1 LFIRASPAR
10 RADVRFVGLVAGLP
24 ILLGIAQLLPHTG
37 IGLAIRLA
45 AATGC
50 VLIVPGALIM
60 RLTGWPRELGVAVG
74 ASVGWS
80 LAAIFVCLLLTFA
93 FAGSLTLTLV
103 LLAALVLGT
112 AVPVAVRRVAE
123 VEQRDVL
130 VVGVLA
136 LAGVGFAVAVWLATG
151 PVSGDGLFHL
161 ARVRKLL
168 DFPDLSLSAVNEFKH
183 GGLHPGY
190 AVPLWHAALGL
201 ITKLAGSDPTQTVRN
216 VSALLVPLAFVVSYA
231 AGRALF
237 RSVWGGIAGLV
248 AQFALI
254 GLAPE
259 HTGTLRSLSQP
270 GVAAR
275 QILVPALLALVFTYT
290 REKRVALLGAMGA
303 GALALALIHPTY
315 AVFLCVPLVGF
326 LIARLLM
333 AGGDVKALSASVVTL
348 LVPSAAVAFFL
359 LPIVK
364 KTASYDASTHDLH
377 RSLAKYPGQIDFYSD
392 HSYRLAPELFSRSG
406 AVAVAGLVC
415 IPLAALAAR
424 RRWSAFVLGGSLA
437 IFAVTLIP
445 FIFPRFA
452 DAVSLSQARREGGF
466 LPFAFALAGGAA
478 VLAGLLRW
486 AVLPVAVGAG
496 IALQLAFPGDFG
508 YRFTTG
514 GPALATWIAAIGGA
528 LALAVVTTFHRR
540 WSIERQGPLALAA
553 VVLFCAP
560 LAVNGFANLE
570 RGKTRGE
577 PYLTAGVIQALRDNV
592 PKQDIVFSDDATAYR
607 IGAYA
612 PVYVNAGPPS
622 HVADTTDNFPYKRRK
637 DAHRFFRT
645 GNLSIVRHYGAH
657 WIVLDEQRYPKLRL
671 ALPIV
676 YRDDRYAL
684 YRF

>member
-1 LFIRASPAR
+1 
-10 RADVRFVGLVAGLP
+10 
-24 ILLGIAQLLPHTG
+24 
-37 IGLAIRLA
+37 
-45 AATGC
+45 
-50 VLIVPGALIM
+50 M
-60 RLTGWPRELGVAVG
+60 RLTGWPRELGVAIG

-93 FAGSLTLTLV
+93 FAGSLSLTLV
-103 LLAALVLGT
+103 LLAALTLGT

-123 VEQRDVL
+123 AEQRDVI

-136 LAGVGFAVAVWLATG
+136 LIGVGFAVAVWLATG

-168 DFPDLSLSAVNEFKH
+168 DFPTLGSLSVVNEFKH

-190 AVPLWHAALGL
+190 AFPLWHATLAL
-201 ITKLAGSDPTQTVRN
+201 ITKLAGADPAQTVRN

-275 QILVPALLALVFTYT
+275 QLLVPALLALVFTYM
-290 REKRVALLGAMGA
+290 RDRRMALLGAMGA
-303 GALALALIHPTY
+303 GAVALALIHPTY
-315 AVFLCVPLVGF
+315 AVFLCVPLAGF
-326 LIARLLM
+326 LVARVLM
-333 AGGDVKALSASVVTL
+333 AGKDVKALSASLVTL
-348 LVPSAAVAFFL
+348 LLPSAAVAFFI

-364 KTASYDASTHDLH
+364 KTASYETSTYDLH
-377 RSLAKYPGQIDFYSD
+377 RGLAKYAGQIDYYSD
-392 HSYRLAPELFSRSG
+392 RSFRIAPELFSRSG

-424 RRWSAFVLGGSLA
+424 RRWSAYVLGGSLA
-437 IFAVTLIP
+437 IFALTLVP

-478 VLAGLLRW
+478 VLTGLLSW

-508 YRFTTG
+508 YNLTSG
-514 GPALATWIAAIGGA
+514 GPALATWIAALGGA
-528 LALAVVTTFHRR
+528 LALAIVTTFHRR

-560 LAVNGFANLE
+560 VAVNGFANLDRAKA
-570 RGKTRGE
+570 RGG
-577 PYLTAGVIQALRDNV
+577 PNLTVGVIRALQGDV
-592 PKQDIVFSDDATAYR
+592 PRGDIVFSDDATAYR

-612 PVYVNAGPPS
+612 PVYVNAGPPA
-622 HVADTTDNFPYKRRK
+622 HVADTTDNFPYKRRA
-637 DAHRFFRT
+637 DAKRFFRT
-645 GNLSIVRHYGAH
+645 GNLSIPRHYGAH
-657 WIVLDEQRYPKLRL
+657 WIVVDIERYPKLQL
-671 ALPIV
+671 GLPRV
-676 YRDDRYAL
+676 YHDAHYAL
-684 YRF
+684 YDFRQS

>member
-1 LFIRASPAR
+1 
-10 RADVRFVGLVAGLP
+10 
-24 ILLGIAQLLPHTG
+24 LLGIAQFLPHTG
-37 IGLAIRLA
+37 VGLAVRLA
-45 AATGC
+45 AATAC
-50 VLIVPGALIM
+50 VLLVPGALIM

-80 LAAIFVCLLLTFA
+80 LAAVFICLLLTFA

-103 LLAALVLGT
+103 LLTFLVFGT

-123 VEQRDVL
+123 IEQRDV
-130 VVGVLA
+130 VIVGVLA
-136 LAGVGFAVAVWLATG
+136 LVGVAFAVAVWLATG

-168 DFPDLSLSAVNEFKH
+168 DFPDLSLGAVNEFKH

-190 AVPLWHAALGL
+190 AVPLWHATLGL
-201 ITKLAGSDPTQTVRN
+201 ITKLAGADPTQTVRN
-216 VSALLVPLAFVVSYA
+216 VSALLVPVAFVASYA

-237 RSVWGGIAGLV
+237 RSTWGGIAGLV

-275 QILVPALLALVFTYT
+275 QILVPALLALVFTYM
-290 REKRVALLGAMGA
+290 REKKIALLGAMGA

-315 AVFLCVPLVGF
+315 AVFLCVPLIGF
-326 LIARLLM
+326 LIARVLM
-333 AGGDVKALSASVVTL
+333 AGKDVKALSASVVTL
-348 LVPSAAVAFFL
+348 IVPSAAVAFFL

-364 KTASYDASTHDLH
+364 KTASYESGTFDLH
-377 RSLAKYPGQIDFYSD
+377 RGLAKYAGQIDFNSD

-424 RRWSAFVLGGSLA
+424 RRWSAYVLGGSLA
-437 IFAVTLIP
+437 IFAVTLVP

-478 VLAGLLRW
+478 VLAGLVRW
-486 AVLPVAVGAG
+486 AVLPIAVGAG

-508 YRFTTG
+508 YNLHGG

-553 VVLFCAP
+553 VILFCAP

-577 PYLTAGVIQALRDNV
+577 PLLTEGIVRALRANV

-622 HVADTTDNFPYKRRK
+622 HVADTTDNFPYKRRA
-637 DAHRFFRT
+637 DARRFFRT

-657 WIVLDEQRYPKLRL
+657 WIVVDEQLYPRL
-671 ALPIV
+671 DLFLPLV
-676 YRDDRYAL
+676 YEDERYAL

>member
-1 LFIRASPAR
+1 
-10 RADVRFVGLVAGLP
+10 
-24 ILLGIAQLLPHTG
+24 
-37 IGLAIRLA
+37 
-45 AATGC
+45 

-60 RLTGWPRELGVAVG
+60 RLTGWPRELGVAIG
-74 ASVGWS
+74 ASIGWS

-93 FAGSLTLTLV
+93 FAGSLSLTLI
-103 LLAALVLGT
+103 LLAALTLGT

-123 VEQRDVL
+123 AEQRDVI

-136 LAGVGFAVAVWLATG
+136 LIGVGFAVAVWLATG

-168 DFPDLSLSAVNEFKH
+168 DFPTLGSLSVVNEFKH

-190 AVPLWHAALGL
+190 AFPLWHATLAL
-201 ITKLAGSDPTQTVRN
+201 ITKLAGADPAQTVRN

-275 QILVPALLALVFTYT
+275 QLLVPALLALVFTYMRDRRMT
-290 REKRVALLGAMGA
+290 LLGAIGA
-303 GALALALIHPTY
+303 GAVALALIHPTY
-315 AVFLCVPLVGF
+315 AVFLCVPLAGF
-326 LIARLLM
+326 LVARVLM
-333 AGGDVKALSASVVTL
+333 AGKDVKALSASLVTL
-348 LVPSAAVAFFL
+348 LLPSAAVAFFI

-364 KTASYDASTHDLH
+364 KTASYETSTYDLH
-377 RSLAKYPGQIDFYSD
+377 RGLAKYAGQIDYYSD
-392 HSYRLAPELFSRSG
+392 RSFRLAPELFSRSG

-424 RRWSAFVLGGSLA
+424 RRWSAYVLGGSLA
-437 IFAVTLIP
+437 IFALTLVP

-478 VLAGLLRW
+478 VLTGVLSW

-508 YRFTTG
+508 YNLTSG
-514 GPALATWIAAIGGA
+514 GPALATWIAALGGA

-560 LAVNGFANLE
+560 VAANGFANLDRAKA
-570 RGKTRGE
+570 RGG
-577 PYLTAGVIQALRDNV
+577 PNLTVGVIRALQQDV
-592 PKQDIVFSDDATAYR
+592 PRGDIVFSDDATAYR

-612 PVYVNAGPPS
+612 SVYVNAGPPA
-622 HVADTTDNFPYKRRK
+622 HVADTTDNFPYKRRA
-637 DAHRFFRT
+637 DAKRFFRT
-645 GNLSIVRHYGAH
+645 GNLSIPRHYGAH
-657 WIVLDEQRYPKLRL
+657 WIVVDRERYPKLRL
-671 ALPIV
+671 GLPRL
-676 YRDDRYAL
+676 YHDAHYAL
-684 YRF
+684 YDFRQS

>member
-1 LFIRASPAR
+1 
-10 RADVRFVGLVAGLP
+10 
-24 ILLGIAQLLPHTG
+24 
-37 IGLAIRLA
+37 
-45 AATGC
+45 
-50 VLIVPGALIM
+50 M
-60 RLTGWPRELGVAVG
+60 RLTGWPRELGVAIG
-74 ASVGWS
+74 ASIGWS

-93 FAGSLTLTLV
+93 FAGSLSLTLV
-103 LLAALVLGT
+103 LLAALTLGT

-123 VEQRDVL
+123 AEQRDVI

-136 LAGVGFAVAVWLATG
+136 LIGVGFAVAVWLATG

-168 DFPDLSLSAVNEFKH
+168 DFPTLGSLSVVNEFKH

-190 AVPLWHAALGL
+190 AFPLWHATLAL
-201 ITKLAGSDPTQTVRN
+201 ITKLAGADPAQTVRN

-275 QILVPALLALVFTYT
+275 QLLVPALLALVFTYM
-290 REKRVALLGAMGA
+290 RDRKVALIGAMGA
-303 GALALALIHPTY
+303 GAVALALIHPTY
-315 AVFLCVPLVGF
+315 AVFLCVPLAGF
-326 LIARLLM
+326 LVARVLM
-333 AGGDVKALSASVVTL
+333 AGKDVKALSASLVTL
-348 LVPSAAVAFFL
+348 LLPSAAVAFFI

-364 KTASYDASTHDLH
+364 KTASYETSTYDLH
-377 RSLAKYPGQIDFYSD
+377 RGLAKYAGQIDYYSD
-392 HSYRLAPELFSRSG
+392 RSFRLAPELFSRSG

-424 RRWSAFVLGGSLA
+424 RRWSAYVLGGSLA
-437 IFAVTLIP
+437 IFALTLVP

-478 VLAGLLRW
+478 VLTGLLSW

-508 YRFTTG
+508 YNLTSG
-514 GPALATWIAAIGGA
+514 GPALATWIAALGGA

-560 LAVNGFANLE
+560 IAVNGFANLDRAKA
-570 RGKTRGE
+570 RGG
-577 PYLTAGVIQALRDNV
+577 PNLTVGVIRALQAGRAPGRHRLLRRRDGVSHRRIRAGVRQRRAARARRGHDRQLPVQAPGRREALLPHRQPLDPAPLRR
-592 PKQDIVFSDDATAYR
+592 A
-607 IGAYA
+607 
-612 PVYVNAGPPS
+612 
-622 HVADTTDNFPYKRRK
+622 
-637 DAHRFFRT
+637 
-645 GNLSIVRHYGAH
+645 
-657 WIVLDEQRYPKLRL
+657 LDRGGHG
-671 ALPIV
+671 ALPAAYSSRCRACTTTSTTRSTSSRSPV
-676 YRDDRYAL
+676 
-684 YRF
+684 

>member
-1 LFIRASPAR
+1 
-10 RADVRFVGLVAGLP
+10 
-24 ILLGIAQLLPHTG
+24 
-37 IGLAIRLA
+37 
-45 AATGC
+45 
-50 VLIVPGALIM
+50 M
-60 RLTGWPRELGVAVG
+60 RLTGWPRELGVAIG
-74 ASVGWS
+74 ASIGWS

-93 FAGSLTLTLV
+93 FAGSLSLTLV
-103 LLAALVLGT
+103 LLAALTLGT

-123 VEQRDVL
+123 AEQRDVI

-136 LAGVGFAVAVWLATG
+136 LVGVGFAVAVWLATG

-161 ARVRKLL
+161 ARVRKLV
-168 DFPDLSLSAVNEFKH
+168 DFPTLGSLSVVNEFKH

-190 AVPLWHAALGL
+190 AFPLWHATLAL
-201 ITKLAGSDPTQTVRN
+201 ITKLAGADPAQTVRN

-275 QILVPALLALVFTYT
+275 QLLVPALLALVFTYM
-290 REKRVALLGAMGA
+290 RDRGMALLGAMGA
-303 GALALALIHPTY
+303 GAVALALIHPTY
-315 AVFLCVPLVGF
+315 AVFLCVPLAGF
-326 LIARLLM
+326 LVARVLM
-333 AGGDVKALSASVVTL
+333 AGKDVKALSASLVTL
-348 LVPSAAVAFFL
+348 LLPSAAVAFFI

-364 KTASYDASTHDLH
+364 KTASYETSTYDLH
-377 RSLAKYPGQIDFYSD
+377 RGLAKYAGQIDYYSD
-392 HSYRLAPELFSRSG
+392 RSFRLAPELFSRSG

-424 RRWSAFVLGGSLA
+424 RRWSAYVLGGSLA
-437 IFAVTLIP
+437 IFALTLVP

-478 VLAGLLRW
+478 VLTGLLSW

-508 YRFTTG
+508 YNLTSG
-514 GPALATWIAAIGGA
+514 GPALATWIAALGGA

-560 LAVNGFANLE
+560 IAVNGFANLDRAKA
-570 RGKTRGE
+570 RGG
-577 PYLTAGVIQALRDNV
+577 PNLTVGVIRALQEDV
-592 PKQDIVFSDDATAYR
+592 PRGDIVFSDDATAYR

-612 PVYVNAGPPS
+612 PVYVNAGPPA
-622 HVADTTDNFPYKRRK
+622 HVADTTDNFPYKRRA
-637 DAHRFFRT
+637 DAKRFFRT
-645 GNLSIVRHYGAH
+645 GNLSIPRHYGAH
-657 WIVLDEQRYPKLRL
+657 WIVVDTERFPRLQL
-671 ALPIV
+671 ALPRV
-676 YRDDRYAL
+676 YHDPHYAL
-684 YRF
+684 YDFRQS